1 MRRRLWTHAI
11 VASFFLVIGLGLAT
25 TLDLPRDAH
34 ADRIWHEQTSNT
46 AALSESDPLNL
57 GSFARLAK
65 TLSPAVVNISVERAI
80 AGADGRFRRYMQRH
94 YGNMPPEYTNRGLGS
109 GVIIH
114 ADGWIL
120 TNHHVVEKAKRIK
133 VRLQNENTYE
143 AEVVGSDARTDVAL
157 LRIEPRER
165 LISAPLGN
173 STALQIGEWVIAIGN
188 PFGLS
193 HTVTAG
199 IVSAKGRQDVAPDG
213 RQMYANFIQTDASIN
228 PGNSGGPLFNIRGEV
243 IGINTAINSSGQGIG
258 FAIPVNMVK
267 TLLPQLRG
275 GEIKRSWLGVMIQ
288 PVQLELAKQ
297 LGLERAEGAL
307 VAEVVVDG
315 PSASAGIQPGDV
327 IVGFDGKPVRRAG
340 DLPWLA
346 STAGIGKQVDV
357 KIIRNGESNTVQI
370 TMGELPT
377 EARAKAKAPVA
388 PAPNLGLAPEG
399 MGLRAERNSA
409 KVSKRFGLET
419 NDGIVLTQITPN
431 GAAERGGLEAG
442 DIILKLN
449 GTRIDSADDFR
460 GAVEKIRTG
469 ELVTVL
475 VKRGERRLF
484 RSFKRR

>member
-1 MRRRLWTHAI
+1 MRNRWGTQAI
-11 VASFFLVIGLGLAT
+11 IGGFFLVLGLGLAAT
-25 TLDLPRDAH
+25 FDLPQAAH
-34 ADRIWHEQTSNT
+34 ADRLWHEQTDGS

-65 TLSPAVVNISVERAI
+65 SLSPAVVNISVERPA
-80 AGADGRFRRYMQRH
+80 AGMDGRFQRYMRRH

-133 VRLQNENTYE
+133 VRLQNENTYD
-143 AEVVGSDARTDVAL
+143 AEVIGSDARTDIAL
-157 LRIEPRER
+157 LRIEPREQ
-165 LISAPLGN
+165 LTAAPLGD
-173 STALQIGEWVIAIGN
+173 SKALDIGEWVIAIGN

-275 GEIKRSWLGVMIQ
+275 GEVKRSWLGVMIQ
-288 PVQLELAKQ
+288 PVQEELAER

-307 VAEVVVDG
+307 IAEVVADG
-315 PSASAGIQPGDV
+315 PSAAAGVQPGDV
-327 IVGFDGKPVRRAG
+327 ILQFDGKPVRKAG

-346 STAGIGKQVDV
+346 STAGIGKRVSIEV
-357 KIIRNGESNTVQI
+357 IRDGQSRTLTVE
-370 TMGELPT
+370 MGELPG
-377 EARAKAKAPVA
+377 EKGIRRAGKERNQKAD
-388 PAPNLGLAPEG
+388 GLAPEG
-399 MGLRAERNSA
+399 LGFHIENNSRALTQRYNLA
-409 KVSKRFGLET
+409 QDRGVVITKVTSGGPAARAGVEVG
-419 NDGIVLTQITPN
+419 DIVLKTN
-431 GAAERGGLEAG
+431 GKRV
-442 DIILKLN
+442 
-449 GTRIDSADDFR
+449 RSVDDFQNAMER
-460 GAVEKIRTG
+460 MGQKP
-469 ELVTVL
+469 LVTLL
-475 VKRGERRLF
+475 VQRGDRRLF
-484 RSFKRR
+484 RSVRRQ